1 MSEAGAPNVHSGCI
15 AKFRSAATSREL
27 ARTPESL
34 ARAYFTV
41 RNSEY
46 VIVPSTS
53 SMADAAAA

>member
-1 MSEAGAPNVHSGCI
+1 MSEARTERP
-15 AKFRSAATSREL
+15 FRGDCEVPLAVTSREL
-27 ARTPESL
+27 ATTPGRL